1 MSRLPPALEEALN
14 DPSIRRRRDGEVLL
28 TLNQLVLLQALR
40 DFPDAW
46 APSASVWVRRGMFY
60 RERTGGGSEYTLLKS
75 ARRVPEVLVA
85 RRRMGP
91 YVAAALAPLGEALLD
106 RVVPAWIVGRG
117 SYEGFRALSSP
128 PGRE

>member
-14 DPSIRRRRDGEVLL
+14 DPSIRRRRSGEVLL

-46 APSASVWVRRGMFY
+46 APSANAWVRRAAPYSDRIGAGTEDAL
-60 RERTGGGSEYTLLKS
+60 RKS

-85 RRRMGP
+85 RKRVGP
-91 YVAAALAPLGEALLD
+91 YTAATLAPLGVALLD
-106 RVVPAWIVGRG
+106 RVVPAWVMGRG
-117 SYEGFRALSSP
+117 AYPGRRALP
-128 PGRE
+128 LPRRD